1 MSSVLSMRLFVC
13 DKLTVVAQEIL
24 AAFEKT
30 LEGHEAEI
38 VRQRKMLETFF
49 SHEIKLQQ
57 TGRCAEKRAPTEQL
71 VQFTGVSL

>member
-1 MSSVLSMRLFVC
+1 MC

-38 VRQRKMLETFF
+38 ARQRKMLETFF
-49 SHEIKLQQ
+49 SPEIKSHQ
-57 TGRCAEKRAPTEQL
+57 TGRCMEWGNHKLSSFFFFAL
-71 VQFTGVSL
+71 LNGGSL